1 MIGESEISSGDLQKF
16 NSLDRVG
23 SAFGNNEALPGL
35 VAIALRNFVRHPDP
49 GATSHDHKRA
59 LGLLVPATIR
69 VSHRK
74 RSFD

>member
-1 MIGESEISSGDLQKF
+1 VIGESEIASGDLQKF
-16 NSLDRVG
+16 NALDRVG

-35 VAIALRNFVRHPDP
+35 VPIALRNFLRHPDP
-49 GATSHDHKRA
+49 GASSHDHKCA
-59 LGLLVPATIR
+59 QGLLVPVKIR